1 MRCASVEVSPSLF
14 RHHLNPILRRR
25 DQHRTLP
32 RGRPKPLSAK
42 MFFDSYHDLV
52 RVAVVGASAYLALVI
67 LLRATGKRTLS
78 KMNAFDLVVTVAL
91 GSILAA
97 TILDDSVSLSE
108 GLLAFVLL
116 CMLQLAVT
124 YVSVRWKAFATLV
137 KSEPTLLVLDGRW
150 LPGAMKRER
159 VTQDEILAA
168 VRAQGLGDLSE
179 VRAVVL
185 ESDGSISVVH
195 GKDPGQ
201 STRKGT
207 APAGLSLVANE

>member
-1 MRCASVEVSPSLF
+1 
-14 RHHLNPILRRR
+14 
-25 DQHRTLP
+25 
-32 RGRPKPLSAK
+32 

-108 GLLAFVLL
+108 GILAFILL

-137 KSEPTLLVLDGRW
+137 KSEPTLLFFDGRW

-195 GKDPGQ
+195 GQDPGQ
-201 STRKGT
+201 STRTGT
-207 APAGLSLVANE
+207 ALAGLSLDANE